1 MYLMSLEISIAT
13 ANHAISSLSSA
24 TRRDGKYLIF
34 SLAEE
39 EFGIKVLQIKEIMGM
54 QEITAVP
61 NTAPYIKGV
70 INLRGQVI
78 PVVDL
83 RMKFGLPTSDYTQ
96 RTCIVV
102 VTTSGKTGVRLVGA
116 IADGVAE
123 VLTLTDEEIED
134 TPDFG
139 NGVTAPYLLG
149 MAKIKGT
156 VKILLDIDEVLRDQ
170 ESIELP
176 ILALA

>member
-1 MYLMSLEISIAT
+1 VSSE
-13 ANHAISSLSSA
+13 SSLSIGNHALATGSSSA
-24 TRRDGKYLIF
+24 DRRGGKYLIF
-34 SLAEE
+34 SLADE
-39 EFGIKVLQIKEIMGM
+39 EFGVKVLKIKEIMGM

-61 NTAPYIKGV
+61 NTAAYVKGV

-83 RMKFGLPTSDYTQ
+83 RMKFNLPTCDYTH

-102 VTTSGKTGVRLVGA
+102 VTTHGRSGDRLVGA

-123 VLTLTDEEIED
+123 VLTLSDEEIED

-139 NGVTAPYLLG
+139 SGATAPYLLG
-149 MAKIKGT
+149 MAKVKGT
-156 VKILLDIDEVLRDQ
+156 LKILLDIDQVLG
-170 ESIELP
+170 EYETIELP
-176 ILALA
+176 SLALA

>member
-1 MYLMSLEISIAT
+1 VALDT
-13 ANHAISSLSSA
+13 SLSPVNHVLPTSTSA
-24 TRRDGKYLIF
+24 SADRRGGKYLIF

-39 EFGIKVLQIKEIMGM
+39 EFGVKVLKIKEIMGM

-61 NTAPYIKGV
+61 NTAPYVKGV

-83 RMKFGLPTSDYTQ
+83 RMKFSLPMCEYTH

-102 VTTSGKTGVRLVGA
+102 VSTQGRNGGDRLVGA

-123 VLTLTDEEIED
+123 VLTLSDEEIED

-139 NGVTAPYLLG
+139 SGATAPYLLG
-149 MAKIKGT
+149 MAKVKGT
-156 VKILLDIDEVLRDQ
+156 VKILLDIDQVLSEQ
-170 ESIELP
+170 EAIELP
-176 ILALA
+176 GLALA

>member
-1 MYLMSLEISIAT
+1 MSLETSIST
-13 ANHAISSLSSA
+13 VNHAIQASA
-24 TRRDGKYLIF
+24 ASADRRGGKYLIF
-34 SLAEE
+34 SLADE
-39 EFGIKVLQIKEIMGM
+39 EFGVKVLKIKEIMGM

-61 NTAPYIKGV
+61 NTAPYVKGV

-83 RMKFGLPTSDYTQ
+83 RMKFSLPTCDYTH

-102 VTTSGKTGVRLVGA
+102 VTTQGKAGDRLVGA

-123 VLTLTDEEIED
+123 VLTLSDEEIED

-139 NGVTAPYLLG
+139 SGAPAPYLLG
-149 MAKIKGT
+149 MAKVKGT
-156 VKILLDIDEVLRDQ
+156 VKILLDIDQVLGEQ
-170 ESIELP
+170 EAIELP
-176 ILALA
+176 TLALK

>member
-1 MYLMSLEISIAT
+1 MAT
-13 ANHAISSLSSA
+13 VSSSA
-24 TRRDGKYLIF
+24 DRRGGKYLIF
-34 SLAEE
+34 SLADE
-39 EFGIKVLQIKEIMGM
+39 EFGVKVLKIKEIMGM

-61 NTAPYIKGV
+61 NTAAYVKGV

-83 RMKFGLPTSDYTQ
+83 RMKFNLPTCAYTH

-102 VTTSGKTGVRLVGA
+102 VTTHGRSGDRLVGA

-123 VLTLTDEEIED
+123 VLTLSDEEIED

-139 NGVTAPYLLG
+139 SGATAPYLLG
-149 MAKIKGT
+149 MAKVKGT
-156 VKILLDIDEVLRDQ
+156 VKILLDIDQVLG
-170 ESIELP
+170 EHETIELP
-176 ILALA
+176 SLALA

>member
-1 MYLMSLEISIAT
+1 MSLETSIAT

-61 NTAPYIKGV
+61 NTAPYVKGV

-83 RMKFGLPTSDYTQ
+83 RMKVGLPTCDYTQ

-102 VTTSGKTGVRLVGA
+102 VTTSGTTGGRLVGA

-139 NGVTAPYLLG
+139 NGTTAPYLLG

-176 ILALA
+176 IRALA

>member
-1 MYLMSLEISIAT
+1 VSLETSIAA
-13 ANHAISSLSSA
+13 ANHVVPTSSSSSD
-24 TRRDGKYLIF
+24 RRGGKYLIF

-39 EFGIKVLQIKEIMGM
+39 EFGVRVLKIKEIMGM

-61 NTAPYIKGV
+61 NTAPYVKGV

-78 PVVDL
+78 PVIDL
-83 RMKFGLPTSDYTQ
+83 RMKFNLPSCAYTH

-102 VTTSGKTGVRLVGA
+102 VTTQGKAGDRLVGA

-123 VLTLTDEEIED
+123 VLTLVDEEIED

-149 MAKIKGT
+149 MAKVKGT
-156 VKILLDIDEVLRDQ
+156 VKILLDIDQVLSEQ
-170 ESIELP
+170 EIIDLP
-176 ILALA
+176 SLTLD

>member
-1 MYLMSLEISIAT
+1 MSRQAACERMYLMSMEISIT
-13 ANHAISSLSSA
+13 TENHAISSLSSS

-61 NTAPYIKGV
+61 NTAPYVKGV
-70 INLRGQVI
+70 KNLRGQVI

-83 RMKFGLPTSDYTQ
+83 RMKFGLPTCDYMQ

-102 VTTSGKTGVRLVGA
+102 VTTSGKTGGRLVGA

-139 NGVTAPYLLG
+139 NGTTAPYLLG
-149 MAKIKGT
+149 MAKIKG
-156 VKILLDIDEVLRDQ
+156 
-170 ESIELP
+170 
-176 ILALA
+176 

>member
-1 MYLMSLEISIAT
+1 MSMETSIAI
-13 ANHAISSLSSA
+13 ANHAISTSSCSSA
-24 TRRDGKYLIF
+24 RRGGKYLIF
-34 SLAEE
+34 SLAQE
-39 EFGIKVLQIKEIMGM
+39 EFGVRVLSIKEIMGM

-61 NTAPYIKGV
+61 NTASYVKGV

-83 RMKFGLPTSDYTQ
+83 RMKFSLPASDYTH
-96 RTCIVV
+96 RTCIIVV
-102 VTTSGKTGVRLVGA
+102 ATFGNTGDRLVGA

-123 VLTLTDEEIED
+123 VLTLTDEEIEE

-139 NGVTAPYLLG
+139 SGATTSYLLG
-149 MAKIKGT
+149 MAKVKGT
-156 VKILLDIDEVLRDQ
+156 VKILLDIDQVMSEE

-176 ILALA
+176 GFVPA